1 MERTPIN
8 NKAVFVT
15 MEREFGPQP
24 VDAIMTER
32 GLNNHALV
40 AASSEQLTHKMVS
53 KARRGRWLSV
63 NVRLKLLRALNQAC
77 GGTYALQDLFNYS

>member
-1 MERTPIN
+1 MEWTPIN

-15 MEREFGPQP
+15 IEREFGPQP

-32 GLNNHALV
+32 SLNNHALV
-40 AASSEQLTHKMVS
+40 AISCEQLTHKMVS

-63 NVRLKLLRALNQAC
+63 NVRLKVLRAINQVSGANY
-77 GGTYALQDLFNYS
+77 TLQELFNYP